1 MRDIHLG
8 VALCSEDCASRL
20 NSMSLHLIHPG
31 LYSLLVDSGRPRS
44 RSLGVPVGGAADR
57 AALALGNALVGNP
70 ANTLALEFTLAGPM
84 LRAEH
89 PTAGVVFGA
98 PFPISID
105 GKPIEAGTTFALAAG
120 RELRIGGT
128 ASGARGY
135 LCVAGG
141 FIAPVVLG
149 SQSSLEPLK
158 AGEVLVCA
166 SSQCEPRGL
175 GFANLPRGTLRVLPG
190 PQRAWF
196 PDDRFFTQTYEVT
209 SASNR
214 MGLRLKGE
222 PLTRRPGEL
231 VSEAVAPGAIQIT
244 NDGLPVVL
252 GVDGQTIGGYPK
264 VAHVIRADL
273 DSLAQLRPGERIQF
287 RLVSNEEAERAAKD
301 RTELLRGWLAR
312 LRAADRAPKIF
323 HHGTHGIEPGVGR
336 SGDS

>member
-1 MRDIHLG
+1 
-8 VALCSEDCASRL
+8 
-20 NSMSLHLIHPG
+20 MSLRLIHPG
-31 LYSLLVDSGRPRS
+31 LTSLLVDAGRPRS

-57 AALALGNALVGNP
+57 TALAIGNALVGNP
-70 ANTLALEFTLAGPM
+70 ANTLALEFTLAGPV

-98 PFPISID
+98 PFPISIE
-105 GKPIEAGTTFALAAG
+105 GKPIEAGTTFTLAAG

-128 ASGARGY
+128 ASGTRGY

-141 FIAPVVLG
+141 FDAPSILG
-149 SQSSLEPLK
+149 SGSSLEPLK

-175 GFANLPRGTLRVLPG
+175 GFAALPRGTIRVLPG
-190 PQRAWF
+190 PQREWF
-196 PDDRFFTQTYEVT
+196 PDARFFTQTYEVT

-222 PLTRRPGEL
+222 PLTRTPGEL

-244 NDGLPVVL
+244 NDGQPVVL

-287 RLVSNEEAERAAKD
+287 RLVSGEEAEQAAKD
-301 RTELLRGWLAR
+301 RTELVRGWLAR
-312 LRAADRAPKIF
+312 LRAADRVPMLLSETAS
-323 HHGTHGIEPGVGR
+323 GGR
-336 SGDS
+336 ET